1 MELNARGPL
10 ENVYAKKECIF
21 EVSPHDTHTKQFLY
35 DSLHNYPLTYGH
47 TAYGGSND
55 NQQFFGRIFYWSHW
69 VDSFTL
75 STLPHGVYYALHWA
89 MNEGPKYIHS
99 TAKAHGIQRIVL
111 NGQTPNQHPTI
122 HYDDVDDVTKWSFI
136 YYITTGDEN
145 NGGTA
150 IYNNALEE
158 KLFHECKYQ
167 QGKWLIFPSCYTHQA
182 LPSIEKWRMSLN
194 IVIHLDAPQNHMIM

>member
-111 NGQTPNQHPTI
+111 NGQYIMMMLMTLLNGR
-122 HYDDVDDVTKWSFI
+122 SFI
-136 YYITTGDEN
+136 ILRQEMKIMVALLSTTM
-145 NGGTA
+145 
-150 IYNNALEE
+150 
-158 KLFHECKYQ
+158 
-167 QGKWLIFPSCYTHQA
+167 
-182 LPSIEKWRMSLN
+182 R
-194 IVIHLDAPQNHMIM
+194 